1 MSLKGSAGKMSKST
15 KQLMISWAETTHAWR
30 DTQALEFE
38 RKYLEP
44 LPQAVETA
52 VKVMNELD
60 KVLTRIRQDC
70 E

>member
-1 MSLKGSAGKMSKST
+1 MSMKGSASKISKSA
-15 KQLMISWAETTHAWR
+15 KHLMNSWAETRNSWR
-30 DTQALEFE
+30 DTKALEFE

-60 KVLTRIRQDC
+60 KVLIRIRQDC